1 MMKVYINNKKNS
13 NLHLHQPF
21 NKRIWLMKR
30 ERTYRTL
37 HHFSFGERF
46 DETMMNAYCVGNKYI
61 AYTNHQFIGF
71 LFTNKSAG
79 QTDGRKCHYPQT
91 GRSDIRPAC
100 CPTGRQGKAYHIDD
114 KKRSAYTAG
123 TLTGFWKQKSHSSL
137 GHFLYAVQAPP
148 KMPQ

>member
-1 MMKVYINNKKNS
+1 MSKHISFAEAAALIPDNAVVSVSSSSGLGCPDMMLKAI
-13 NLHLHQPF
+13 
-21 NKRIWLMKR
+21 
-30 ERTYRTL
+30 
-37 HHFSFGERF
+37 GERF
-46 DETMMNAYCVGNKYI
+46 DETMMNVYHYGYQPI
-61 AYTNHQFIGF
+61 ILSTHQFIGF
-71 LFTNKSAG
+71 LFTYKSAG

-114 KKRSAYTAG
+114 KKRSAYTAS

-137 GHFLYAVQAPP
+137 GHFLYAVQAQL

>member
-1 MMKVYINNKKNS
+1 MKVYINIKRNS
-13 NLHLHQPF
+13 NLRLHQPF
-21 NKRIWLMKR
+21 NKRIGLMKK

-37 HHFSFGERF
+37 HHFSLGERF
-46 DETMMNAYCVGNKYI
+46 DETMMNIYHSGCQYI
-61 AYTNHQFIGF
+61 IPLKSSIHRIFIRQQVCRTNERKEMP
-71 LFTNKSAG
+71 LSA
-79 QTDGRKCHYPQT
+79 

-100 CPTGRQGKAYHIDD
+100 CPTSRQGKAYHINE

-137 GHFLYAVQAPP
+137 GHFLYAVQAQL

>member
-1 MMKVYINNKKNS
+1 MKAYINIKNNS
-13 NLHLHQPF
+13 NLHTHQTL
-21 NKRIWLMKR
+21 NKSIWLMKR
-30 ERTYRTL
+30 VSGRNIT

-46 DETMMNAYCVGNKYI
+46 DETMMNAYRFGYQFI
-61 AYTNHQFIGF
+61 ILSTHQFIGF
-71 LFTNKSAG
+71 SSANKSAG
-79 QTDGRKCHYPQT
+79 QTDGRKCHYPQA

-100 CPTGRQGKAYHIDD
+100 CPTGRQGKAHHIDD

-137 GHFLYAVQAPP
+137 GHFLYAVQAQL